1 MEDIQNLLKE
11 TIEEFIE
18 NGLDMGLSLR
28 NNIFCSVLHCYLVF
42 TQNLGLALA
51 LLKIPPI
58 ILSVCRNQLFY

>member
-42 TQNLGLALA
+42 TQNLVLTP
-51 LLKIPPI
+51 LL
-58 ILSVCRNQLFY
+58 F